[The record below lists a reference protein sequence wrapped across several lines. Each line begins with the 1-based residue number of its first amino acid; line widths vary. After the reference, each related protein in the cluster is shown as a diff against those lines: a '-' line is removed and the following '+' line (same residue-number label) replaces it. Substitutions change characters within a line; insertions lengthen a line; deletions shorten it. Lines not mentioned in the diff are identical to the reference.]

1 MITLSVPLP
10 PSANRYW
17 RIYRGRAVKAEAARA
32 YVAEVAVVCHQAGVE
47 PLTGAVSVRVII
59 YFDSRRGD
67 LDNRL
72 KILLDALN
80 GLAWL
85 DDAQIVELYARRELD
100 RRNPRVELTVTEFVK
115 RA

>member
-1 MITLSVPLP
+1 
-10 PSANRYW
+10 
-17 RIYRGRAVKAEAARA
+17 
-32 YVAEVAVVCHQAGVE
+32 
-47 PLTGAVSVRVII
+47 VSVRAII